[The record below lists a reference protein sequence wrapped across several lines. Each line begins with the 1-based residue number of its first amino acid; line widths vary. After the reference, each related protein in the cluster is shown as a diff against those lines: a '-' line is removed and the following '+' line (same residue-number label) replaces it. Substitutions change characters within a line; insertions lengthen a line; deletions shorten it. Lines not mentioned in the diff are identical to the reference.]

1 MRKISSSI
9 YERDI
14 FLKKLKKIEEIAQEK
29 GISKIVLMNDTNIR
43 YLTGLELSGA
53 AILDFVNKEH
63 TIIIPFME
71 NWKIKKL
78 FGGYFRVIGV
88 TRYDFGLEEGVE
100 KFIGSINEAVAK
112 FLIESDKI
120 GIDLDLN
127 KSSDSN
133 IKSKVKSVVQINDEM
148 IRVRRTK
155 LPEEIDLIK
164 KAVEITEKAL
174 SQTIENLR
182 NGMRE
187 KEIYSEHICQ
197 LYKSGAEYLAFD
209 PIVAITEN
217 ASNPHA
223 ISGNRE
229 LKADDIL
236 LIDTGAKFGGYASD
250 MTRTIIPE
258 KGEFKKYI
266 ELLEEAYFS
275 SLDALKTGAGAKEI
289 DGIARNILKK
299 YGLEKYFIHSLG
311 HGVGIDVHEAPNIGP
326 TSNEVFMEN
335 EVVAI
340 EPGIYF
346 PEKIGFRLENTVIV
360 GKNGAIPLN
369 SLEFVIQR

>member
-217 ASNPHA
+217 AS
-223 ISGNRE
+223 
-229 LKADDIL
+229 
-236 LIDTGAKFGGYASD
+236 
-250 MTRTIIPE
+250 
-258 KGEFKKYI
+258 
-266 ELLEEAYFS
+266 
-275 SLDALKTGAGAKEI
+275 
-289 DGIARNILKK
+289 
-299 YGLEKYFIHSLG
+299 
-311 HGVGIDVHEAPNIGP
+311 
-326 TSNEVFMEN
+326 
-335 EVVAI
+335 
-340 EPGIYF
+340 
-346 PEKIGFRLENTVIV
+346 
-360 GKNGAIPLN
+360 
-369 SLEFVIQR
+369 